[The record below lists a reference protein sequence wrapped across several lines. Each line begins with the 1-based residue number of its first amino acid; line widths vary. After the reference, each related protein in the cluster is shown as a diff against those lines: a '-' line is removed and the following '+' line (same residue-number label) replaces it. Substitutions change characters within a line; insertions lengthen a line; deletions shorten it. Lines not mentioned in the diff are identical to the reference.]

1 MQITNGP
8 IKAQLEKPAAP
19 LPHGVNASGGIAH
32 TVDKGAVAILDSVP
46 IVVSGSTLGIL
57 KNPA

>member
-1 MQITNGP
+1 MQTTNRP
-8 IKAQLEKPAAP
+8 LTPQPEETAAP

-32 TVDKGAVAILDSVP
+32 TVEKGALAVLDSVP
-46 IVVSGSTLGIL
+46 IVVSGSTIGIL